1 MGYELDFILGP
12 LFLPFLLN
20 WLAALMILKFDDEE
34 KIFFFP
40 LHMQFRMQSDYNN
53 LWNSFS
59 NCVLTNT
66 LNFKMRLFQHVDS
79 NDFNLIFFSLLPQ

>member
-1 MGYELDFILGP
+1 MGCELDFILGT

-34 KIFFFP
+34 KIFFS
-40 LHMQFRMQSDYNN
+40 LYICSLGCN
-53 LWNSFS
+53 LTIIIDGIAFS

-66 LNFKMRLFQHVDS
+66 LNFKMRIFQHVDS